1 MKFMKRLYFLLFS
14 LFFLLIPSLSLAE
27 SKFSI
32 AIQPLGQFDAKLV
45 EKVKQTILATYQA
58 DVIIL
63 PAKELPQETYY
74 QPRNRYRAE
83 KLAVYLSKIDSKTT
97 KILGLTVKDIS
108 TTKGEFV
115 DWGILGLALLN
126 QRPAIVSTFRMKQVS
141 EKLFL
146 ERLGKVIKHEIGHTF
161 GLDHCPNLYC
171 IMEDAKGT
179 IKTVDKEKDFCS
191 DCKIKLSG
199 KLK

>member
-1 MKFMKRLYFLLFS
+1 VKNLYNLLT
-14 LFFLLIPSLSLAE
+14 LVFFLLAPQLVLAQSLT
-27 SKFSI
+27 I
-32 AIQPLGQFDAKLV
+32 AIQPFGQFDAKLT
-45 EKVKQTILATYQA
+45 EKVKQTILATYKVN
-58 DVIIL
+58 VIIL
-63 PAKELPQETYY
+63 PTQELPKEAYY

-83 KLAVYLSKIDSKTT
+83 KLALYLNKIDSKTT

-108 TTKGEFV
+108 TTKGEYV
-115 DWGILGLALLN
+115 DWGILGLALLDR
-126 QRPAIVSTFRMKQVS
+126 RPAIVSTFRMGKGKAS

-146 ERLGKVIKHEIGHTF
+146 ERLGKVVNHEIGHTF
-161 GLDHCPNLYC
+161 GLDHCPNLTC

>member
-1 MKFMKRLYFLLFS
+1 MKKLSFLFFLVT
-14 LFFLLIPSLSLAE
+14 FLLIPQLTLAE
-27 SKFSI
+27 SKLSI
-32 AIQPLGQFDAKLV
+32 AIQPLGQIDTKLV
-45 EKVKQTILATYQA
+45 EQVKQLILATYA
-58 DVIIL
+58 VDVAIL
-63 PAKELPQETYY
+63 PAKELPQEAYY

-108 TTKGEFV
+108 TTKGEFL

-126 QRPAIVSTFRMKQVS
+126 QPPAVVSTFRLKKGKAS

-146 ERLGKVIKHEIGHTF
+146 ERLGKVVIHEIGHTF
-161 GLDHCPNLYC
+161 GLDHCPNFKC

-179 IKTVDKEKDFCS
+179 LKTVDNEKDFCS